1 MTVLPSIAI
10 TQFLAFLFLATAL
23 KETSAST
30 FFWTAPAILLSSLM
44 IAWAA
49 ESAQYF
55 VAQGFALAILAL
67 LQTLPEF
74 AVEAVLAWHQKTELL
89 LANLTGALR
98 LLTGLGWPLIY
109 LFAAI
114 ANRRRT
120 GKPLRHIEL
129 EEHHAV
135 EVMGLLVPLLYVPV
149 IAIRGRLTIL
159 DGVVLTAAYIVYVA
173 ILSRLP
179 SEDHETVED
188 LDRIPRA
195 IVLARKPNRIL
206 AITALF
212 LMGGALIY
220 FNTES
225 FASSLIALAMVFGV
239 PQFVLFQWVAPLIS
253 EFPELFTTLYWAVRP
268 GRGSMSLMN
277 MVSSNINQWTLLPAM
292 LPVIYSISI
301 GAPTPIVFDA
311 KQEAEL
317 WLTIAQAAMGL
328 VFLINMELSWWEALA
343 LGVLFVIPF
352 ADARAIPYVTW
363 AYAAWTV
370 VEVGR
375 TVTGRRDPKAFR
387 LFAKVWNAHVR
398 GVM

>member
-1 MTVLPSIAI
+1 MSVLPSTSLA
-10 TQFLAFLFLATAL
+10 QFLAFLFLAESL
-23 KETSAST
+23 KETSPST
-30 FFWTAPAILLSSLM
+30 FLWTAPAILLSSLM

-74 AVEAVLAWHQKTELL
+74 AVEAVLAWHQRVDLL

-114 ANRRRT
+114 SHRKRT
-120 GKPLRHIEL
+120 GRPLKQIEL
-129 EEHHAV
+129 EEHHSV
-135 EVMGLLVPLLYVPV
+135 EVMGLLVPLLYIPV
-149 IAIRGRLTIL
+149 IAMKGSLTIL
-159 DGVVLTAAYIVYVA
+159 DGVILTAAYVVYVV
-173 ILSRLP
+173 ILSKLP

-188 LDRIPRA
+188 LDRVPRA
-195 IVLARKPNRIL
+195 IVLARKRTRVL
-206 AITALF
+206 AITILF
-212 LMGGALIY
+212 LCGGALIY
-220 FNTES
+220 FNTEA
-225 FASSLIALAMVFGV
+225 FASSLIALALVFGV

-292 LPVIYSISI
+292 LPLIYSISV
-301 GAPTPIVFDA
+301 GRPAAIVFDA
-311 KQEAEL
+311 EQEAEL
-317 WLTIAQAAMGL
+317 WLTLAQAVMGL
-328 VFLINMELSWWEALA
+328 VFLVNMELAWWEALA

-352 ADARAIPYVTW
+352 ANHGAVLYVTW
-363 AYAAWTV
+363 VYFAWAA
-370 VEVGR
+370 VEIVRLIAGQR
-375 TVTGRRDPKAFR
+375 TAKAFP
-387 LFAKVWNAHVR
+387 LFVKIWNEHVR
-398 GVM
+398 NVV